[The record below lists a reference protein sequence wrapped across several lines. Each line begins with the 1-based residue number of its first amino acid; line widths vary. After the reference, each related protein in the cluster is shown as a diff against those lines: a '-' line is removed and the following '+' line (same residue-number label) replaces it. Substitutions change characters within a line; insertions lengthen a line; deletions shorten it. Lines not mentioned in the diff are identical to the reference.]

1 MAVAIAECGSL
12 ALGVSNELH
21 DAGAHGRVGN
31 TSLREHECTQ
41 SFARR
46 SAGPV
51 GSLGFDSVGCI
62 EVARLDGEHERLGL
76 RSLEVHVV
84 VRLRGGVEKI
94 LARRHE
100 FHAIGRR
107 RAVQVCTCYLESNEV
122 GIGNGGR
129 FGRNAMEEVAAGAVG
144 IVEGVRRARHN
155 FSGSQF
161 ATALETNGSVTLLG
175 ITAKPDCEEKQQGQK
190 IVNLFHGDFDISY

>member
-1 MAVAIAECGSL
+1 MVYLINCPSVLAVAIAECGSL

-62 EVARLDGEHERLGL
+62 DVARLDREHEGFCL
-76 RSLEVHVV
+76 
-84 VRLRGGVEKI
+84 
-94 LARRHE
+94 
-100 FHAIGRR
+100 
-107 RAVQVCTCYLESNEV
+107 
-122 GIGNGGR
+122 
-129 FGRNAMEEVAAGAVG
+129 
-144 IVEGVRRARHN
+144 
-155 FSGSQF
+155 
-161 ATALETNGSVTLLG
+161 
-175 ITAKPDCEEKQQGQK
+175 
-190 IVNLFHGDFDISY
+190 

>member
-12 ALGVSNELH
+12 ALGVSNELN
-21 DAGAHGRVGN
+21 DASAHGRVGN
-31 TSLREHECTQ
+31 TSLREHECAQ

-51 GSLGFDSVGCI
+51 LGLGFDSVGCI
-62 EVARLDGEHERLGL
+62 DIARLDGEHERFCQ

-94 LARRHE
+94 LARCVK
-100 FHAIGRR
+100 FQAIGRR

-144 IVEGVRRARHN
+144 IVEGVRLARHN
-155 FSGSQF
+155 FSGSQL
-161 ATALETNGSVTLLG
+161 AAALETNSIVTLLG
-175 ITAKPDCEEKQQGQK
+175 ITAKPDCEEKQKGQK
-190 IVNLFHGDFDISY
+190 IVNLFHGDFDIS

>member
-161 ATALETNGSVTLLG
+161 ATALETNGGVALLG
-175 ITAKPDCEEKQQGQK
+175 ISTKPDCEEKQ
-190 IVNLFHGDFDISY
+190 